1 MHSIRQTCIAR
12 WKQLVKGNERH
23 IQRHIHKYVYAIYIH
38 IHIYA
43 RIPKERENMLR
54 VRGQESWAG
63 TMLIGS
69 SHGSSKSTSLGSRK
83 SCSIM
88 PRTIGLRWSSV
99 RRVTQVRARVYELP
113 KEFVHIKIFI

>member
-1 MHSIRQTCIAR
+1 MFYVLCLVDIIHNPISIYI
-12 WKQLVKGNERH
+12 H

-88 PRTIGLRWSSV
+88 PRTIRHAIKTRESV
-99 RRVTQVRARVYELP
+99 MHCLIDCL
-113 KEFVHIKIFI
+113 VHA